1 MHLFRIVAGAALAVA
16 VAGCNPNSE
25 TAVPPP
31 PVEAA
36 PDIGPEGLKIGTALS
51 AFPTAQAAITDLAT
65 ICLQVS
71 GYDQTLSVRRSG
83 TSPTPLSAAM
93 SRAGRYLLVPA
104 DRYSDGFLYDT
115 QCSTYAAAEG
125 DEPSL
130 LTREF
135 AATLRSGSGSVET
148 VAYSSA
154 PDISAFTQEP
164 SSQFEMAGSFTF
176 DGAERPARLLFV
188 GGRLSAARI
197 SFGAFSETKLQQLI
211 TALDERYALIDP
223 SEAEFRDYDAL
234 HRSCVGFATQDR
246 SVALSVARTQQ
257 ARINNWVGE
266 LWVTYASPDAPRR
279 LVSSECF
286 PAAALPH
293 SDGGL

>member
-1 MHLFRIVAGAALAVA
+1 MQWFRMVACVAWAAAA
-16 VAGCNPNSE
+16 AACNPNSE
-25 TAVPPP
+25 PAVPPP
-31 PVEAA
+31 PIEAA
-36 PDIGPEGLKIGTALS
+36 TDIGPEGLKIGTALS
-51 AFPTAQAAITDLAT
+51 AFPTGQTSIADFAT
-65 ICLQVS
+65 VCLQVS
-71 GYDQTLSVRRSG
+71 GYDQTLSVRRSW

-93 SRAGRYLLVPA
+93 SRAGRYLLAPTEF
-104 DRYSDGFLYDT
+104 YNDGSIYDM
-115 QCSTYAAAEG
+115 QCSTYAANEG
-125 DEPSL
+125 DEPSP
-130 LTREF
+130 LTQEF
-135 AATLRSGSGSVET
+135 AATLRSGTGSVET
-148 VAYSSA
+148 VDYSTA
-154 PDISAFTQEP
+154 PDISALMQGA
-164 SSQFEMAGSFTF
+164 QFEMAGSFTF

-211 TALDERYALIDP
+211 TALDERYTLIGP

>member
-1 MHLFRIVAGAALAVA
+1 MQWFKIAACAAFAVA
-16 VAGCNPNSE
+16 AAGCNPNSE
-25 TAVPPP
+25 P
-31 PVEAA
+31 AA
-36 PDIGPEGLKIGTALS
+36 PSPPIDMARDIGPDGLKIWTALS
-51 AFPTAQAAITDLAT
+51 AFPTAQASINDLST
-65 ICLQVS
+65 VCLEVT
-71 GYDQTLSVRRSG
+71 GHDQTLSVRRSV

-104 DRYSDGFLYDT
+104 DRYSDAYLYDM
-115 QCSTYAAAEG
+115 QCSTYAAAVG
-125 DEPSL
+125 DEPSP
-130 LTREF
+130 LTTEL
-135 AATLRSGSGSVET
+135 AETLTSGSGSVDT
-148 VAYSSA
+148 VSYASA
-154 PDISAFTQEP
+154 AEVSTFAGP
-164 SSQFEMAGSFTF
+164 SSQLELAGSFTF